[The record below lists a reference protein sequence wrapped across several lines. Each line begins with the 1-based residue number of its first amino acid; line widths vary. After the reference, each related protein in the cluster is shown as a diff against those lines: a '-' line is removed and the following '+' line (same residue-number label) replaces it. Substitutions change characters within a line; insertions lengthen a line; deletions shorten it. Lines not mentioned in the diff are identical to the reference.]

1 MEPNKSSS
9 KLPLIISGV
18 LNVAL
23 IIALVVMNNKNNEQ
37 TTQITQL
44 AGTVETTRTEVEQK
58 TKELEDV
65 RNDLERIKEERDK
78 LGLKNDSLDQKISK
92 LNSYIS
98 QIKKTSKLDA
108 AKKKELEAIIA
119 SMKEEIIKKD
129 QEIAALKSQNDSL
142 STNLS
147 SMRTEKQKL
156 GDSLSTTSK
165 DLAYASILHA
175 EAIKVTALKE
185 NGKELDEA
193 EYKHNK
199 IDRLKIAFS
208 IADNKAAKKNKKTF
222 YISLVTP
229 SGSVFSDANN
239 GGGTITLADGTQVNY
254 TLNQSLLFDNSNQRV
269 TFTMLKGFNYV
280 PGTYG
285 IIVYSEGYKIGEGK
299 VVVK

>member
-18 LNVAL
+18 LNVVLVIAL
-23 IIALVVMNNKNNEQ
+23 IVMNNKNKE
-37 TTQITQL
+37 QITRIEQL
-44 AGTVETTRTEVEQK
+44 ADTVQTTRTEVDQK
-58 TKELEDV
+58 SKELEDV
-65 RNDLERIKEERDK
+65 KSNLERIKAERDK
-78 LGLKNDSLDQKISK
+78 LGLKNDSLDQKIAK
-92 LNSYIS
+92 LNTYIALV
-98 QIKKTSKLDA
+98 KKNGKIDV
-108 AKKKELEAIIA
+108 AKRKEMEALIA

-129 QEIAALKSQNDSL
+129 QEIAQLKYQNDSL
-142 STNLS
+142 STDLTNTK
-147 SMRTEKQKL
+147 TEKQKL

-165 DLAYASILHA
+165 DLAYASILKA
-175 EAIKVTALKE
+175 EGIKVTALKE

-193 EYKHNK
+193 EYKHKK

-222 YISLVTP
+222 YVALVTP
-229 SGSVFSDANN
+229 NSGIFSDPNN
-239 GGGTITLADGTQVNY
+239 GGGTTTMADGTKISY
-254 TLNQSLLFDNSNQRV
+254 TLNQSVLFDNSNQKV